1 MNPVMAN
8 LMLDLHVANHDR
20 EEPKIRQ
27 NELLETDLLPG
38 ERANLKRAVD
48 FFSGASL
55 RSEVDALGVTPLALS
70 RR

>member
-20 EEPKIRQ
+20 DEPNIRQ
-27 NELLETDLLPG
+27 HELLETKLLPG
-38 ERANLKRAVD
+38 ERAHLKRAVD

-55 RSEVDALGVTPLALS
+55 RSEVDALGVTPMALA

>member
-27 NELLETDLLPG
+27 NELLETNLLPG

-48 FFSGASL
+48 FFSGSSL
-55 RSEVDALGVTPLALS
+55 RSEVDVLGITPLAIA
-70 RR
+70 RW

>member
-20 EEPKIRQ
+20 EEPKFRQ
-27 NELLETDLLPG
+27 NELLDTKVLPG
-38 ERANLKRAVD
+38 ERVNLKRAVD
-48 FFSGASL
+48 YFSGASL
-55 RSEVDALGVTPLALS
+55 RSEVDAIDVTPLALA